1 MENTAFSVIIMLI
14 FAVIGFFAG
23 AFFDDN
29 AFDGA
34 ILFALISGIACI
46 VHAIESKKQ

>member
-1 MENTAFSVIIMLI
+1 MENTAFSVIIMLM

-29 AFDGA
+29 AFSGA